1 MAKSG
6 LSILD
11 PLEMWREA
19 LAQWEGSAN
28 KVAGKQLGS
37 EEFAKALHTVTG
49 TSLSVQ
55 QALAKA
61 NKVVLK
67 EMNLASRADLV
78 EIGERLHRIEDMLEH
93 LIRQV
98 GAPPV
103 AARLPQ
109 AMPPRTRKPPTA
121 AAAVPVAAIPVAVA
135 PPEPAAKAAS
145 RAARKSATRAAPS
158 RKSPARKKV

>member
-19 LAQWEGSAN
+19 LAQWEGNAN

-37 EEFAKALHTVTG
+37 EDFAKALHTVSG
-49 TSLSVQ
+49 TTFSVQ

-98 GAPPV
+98 GARPV
-103 AARLPQ
+103 AAPVPQ

-121 AAAVPVAAIPVAVA
+121 VTAAPVAVA
-135 PPEPAAKAAS
+135 PPEPVAKAAPS
-145 RAARKSATRAAPS
+145 PARKSTTKAAPS
-158 RKSPARKKV
+158 RKSPARKKA